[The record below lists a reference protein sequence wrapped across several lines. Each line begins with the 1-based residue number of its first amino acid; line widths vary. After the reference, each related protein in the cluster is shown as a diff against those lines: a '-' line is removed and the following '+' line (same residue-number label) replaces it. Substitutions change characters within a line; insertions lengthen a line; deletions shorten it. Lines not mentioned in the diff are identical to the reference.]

1 MNIQAAPRIPLLDLD
16 LLQTVVAI
24 ADTGSF
30 SNAAAVVHRTPSAIS
45 MQVKKIE
52 EMLGRPIFVRD
63 SRSVRFLPDCAF
75 LLDHARRMLALNR
88 DTVARF
94 VQPDVQGVVR
104 LGAPDD
110 VAERFLLGMLRRFAE
125 THCCVTVNVVV
136 DTTDRMVDAYHAGD
150 LDLAIITCEAGFSGT
165 EEAEVLMREKLV
177 WATRRGGIAAQ
188 QVPLPVS
195 VWDETCVWRNAATKA
210 LDGQGMDWR
219 VAFQSGNISGQRAA
233 ILADLAVAP
242 IAHYGLGGDIVE
254 APAKYG
260 LPKLPGYALG
270 LLHGRNDNSAVMAA
284 ADHLR
289 ACFSR
294 EG

>member
-1 MNIQAAPRIPLLDLD
+1 MNVQATPRIPLLDLD
-16 LLQTVVAI
+16 LLQTLVAI

-30 SNAAAVVHRTPSAIS
+30 SGAAAVVHRTPSAIS

-52 EMLGRPIFVRD
+52 DMLGRAIFVRD
-63 SRSVRFLPDCAF
+63 SRSVHFAPDCAF
-75 LLDHARRMLALNR
+75 LLEHARRMLALNR
-88 DTVARF
+88 EAVARF

-110 VAERFLLGMLRRFAE
+110 VAERFLLSMLRRFAE

-136 DTTDRMVDAYHAGD
+136 DTTDRMVEAYRAGE
-150 LDLAIITCEAGFSGT
+150 LDLAIITCEAGFAGT
-165 EEAEVLMREKLV
+165 EEAEVLMRENLV

-195 VWDETCVWRNAATKA
+195 VWDDTCVWRNAATKA
-210 LDGQGMDWR
+210 LDAQGVDWR

-242 IAHYGLGGDIVE
+242 IAKYGLGGDIIE
-254 APAKYG
+254 APEKHG

-270 LLHGRNDNSAVMAA
+270 LLHGRNDNPAVVAA

-289 ACFSR
+289 ACFSQ
-294 EG
+294 EK